1 MNTEVFTGKAE
12 VYAKAR
18 PGYPQQAIDYICTLV
33 PDHAVFADIGAGTGK
48 LTLPLAQRGY
58 QIYAVEPNTDMRSQL
73 TEVLAPYPNVH
84 IVAGTAETTTLTEH
98 SVDAVICA
106 QALHWFDLHLFRE
119 ECRRIGK
126 ADGIAIAVYNT
137 MPGGNSEVNCCT
149 STSLFFVHPAR
160 QTFINPIAYTRENWL
175 AYRTSHSHD
184 PLPSDPDYAAH
195 IAQMNAI
202 FDRDSVN
209 GLLHRNAVTE
219 VYSEKI
225 ADLL

>member
-84 IVAGTAETTTLTEH
+84 IVAGTAGNNDVE
-98 SVDAVICA
+98 
-106 QALHWFDLHLFRE
+106 Q
-119 ECRRIGK
+119 
-126 ADGIAIAVYNT
+126 NT
-137 MPGGNSEVNCCT
+137 VSM
-149 STSLFFVHPAR
+149 L
-160 QTFINPIAYTRENWL
+160 
-175 AYRTSHSHD
+175 
-184 PLPSDPDYAAH
+184 
-195 IAQMNAI
+195 
-202 FDRDSVN
+202 
-209 GLLHRNAVTE
+209 
-219 VYSEKI
+219 
-225 ADLL
+225 